1 VDSTGCDRSGGIV
14 SSLDQRK
21 DDPVCTSVEN
31 FAGRG
36 WISRRHADDRS
47 AAGSPESHQG
57 GQDRVVA
64 KKAVLGVKPDE
75 VKAL

>member
-1 VDSTGCDRSGGIV
+1 VDSAGCDRSGGIID
-14 SSLDQRK
+14 SLDHRK
-21 DDPVCTSVEN
+21 DDPVCTSVEY